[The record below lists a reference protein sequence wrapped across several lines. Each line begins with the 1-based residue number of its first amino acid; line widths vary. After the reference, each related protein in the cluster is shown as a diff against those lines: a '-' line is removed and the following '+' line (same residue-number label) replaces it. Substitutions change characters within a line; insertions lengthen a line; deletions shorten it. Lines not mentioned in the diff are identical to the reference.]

1 MKTAYQEYMD
11 WQTVSSDLHSK
22 LLALELEQK
31 ASVPAPVRP
40 LKLSRHGWH
49 RVAALAASLVLVV
62 GLGFFVAQSGLPDRA
77 GDSSAMESAVV
88 TQAPAAAEAFEG
100 EAEPGNN
107 AVDMGSA
114 VEEAAAEAPTADTA
128 QEESMPA
135 FEEPAEAADD
145 RALEW
150 AEQNAALLMETLSF
164 SDEDAVLGAA
174 QRLEQAGCGRITE
187 IAVEEDDGRVYVL
200 NLTDEEQNV
209 FHTVMDYEGYI
220 GPIQDEDGNYLYAP
234 IE

>member
-1 MKTAYQEYMD
+1 MKTTYKAYMD
-11 WQTVSSDLHSK
+11 RQTVSSNLHGK

-107 AVDMGSA
+107 AVDMGS
-114 VEEAAAEAPTADTA
+114 
-128 QEESMPA
+128 A

>member
-128 QEESMPA
+128 QEASMPA

-174 QRLEQAGCGRITE
+174 QH
-187 IAVEEDDGRVYVL
+187 DGRVYVL

-220 GPIQDEDGNYLYAP
+220 GPIQDGEGDYLYVP
-234 IE
+234 ID